1 MNQWLFVVISV
12 CYVAALAAVDGL
24 FNRLVFRGSR
34 QLPHHASEKQT
45 VYTAREWGYVGLILL
60 VLLPAVLPTV
70 VAYAVGGMEYVAL
83 YWIALLLVQW
93 DMIFGKIV
101 FGDWFGDTPSIA
113 LPGIGWLRFDL
124 RVIIA
129 TRVVLAAIVYWLF
142 FIA

>member
-1 MNQWLFVVISV
+1 MEQWLFVAVSV

-45 VYTAREWGYVGLILL
+45 IYTAREWGYVGLILL
-60 VLLPAVLPTV
+60 VLLPAVLPTF
-70 VAYAVGGMEYVAL
+70 VAYALGGMEYVAL
-83 YWIALLLVQW
+83 YWIVLLLVQW

-113 LPGIGWLRFDL
+113 LPGIGWMRFDL
-124 RVIIA
+124 RVTIA
-129 TRVVLAAIVYWLF
+129 MRVVLAAAVYWLF
-142 FIA
+142 L